1 MEKNSKEYLTKSKL
15 LFNSLDQDVKSKK
28 NLLEY
33 KIEQEIKS
41 QPQELGKELKKGLL
55 KHELTPELYIP
66 KKIPQNKSYNKDL
79 LINKIK
85 NCEQYISSNKKLT
98 KHLAIANASFSK
110 IYNYIK
116 EVEGKNNRQQKYFD
130 DTERLYLENNYNL
143 KNCGIK
149 PSDNIFSYSILMDKT
164 FGNNIKQDAVRLLNE
179 IGKKEIRR
187 ENKLMIIFNN
197 EVIDQRL
204 QKKVNN
210 KNKALIK
217 RIITKNDLGV
227 DEINYIGNRKSIK
240 SLYAKKY
247 LKLNINRN
255 KGKKYNKDNALSDIK
270 IKSEDNYL
278 NRKLKE
284 NIIKIKN
291 NIKNIESEFNNSN
304 DEKSNLIKVIFDKND
319 DDNIINN
326 QSQNNY
332 RPTNI
337 TKDENEDKNV
347 ENNKN
352 NKKQYIPYYSS
363 RNFKLRNQLNNSPTT
378 INNKLPKINNSF
390 EEIKNLNF
398 SSSTT
403 TNCSIGEKNKEK
415 MNLNILTPNVNK
427 TNKNTN
433 ILNLTSTNS
442 DRDINIKHLFYGWK
456 TKYERPAKL
465 INLKKIKS
473 KRSNNNIMPFLKML
487 FIGNGDKKLM
497 SRKEFN
503 HYISKFQEKH
513 SNLLRTFRKQKIK
526 NSNLHGF
533 AANFQRVTEG
543 KDFGKLYEKNKY
555 LKKNNYS
562 NLMSNFYEF
571 NDESDDMSVKN
582 IDNRISNIY
591 YELADF
597 ILNEHQTNI
606 RMKIK

>member
-1 MEKNSKEYLTKSKL
+1 MEKNSKECLTKSKL
-15 LFNSLDQDVKSKK
+15 LFNSFDQDAKTKK
-28 NLLEY
+28 KLLEY

-41 QPQELGKELKKGLL
+41 QPEELGKELKKGLL
-55 KHELTPELYIP
+55 KHELTQELYIP

-79 LINKIK
+79 LIDKIK
-85 NCEQYISSNKKLT
+85 NCDQNISYNRKIT
-98 KHLAIANASFSK
+98 KHLAIKNASFSK

-143 KNCGIK
+143 KICGIK
-149 PSDNIFSYSILMDKT
+149 PGDNIFSYSILMDKT

-187 ENKLMIIFNN
+187 ENKLLIKFNN
-197 EVIDQRL
+197 EVIEQRL

-217 RIITKNDLGV
+217 RIIAKNDLGV
-227 DEINYIGNRKSIK
+227 DDINNIGNRKSIK
-240 SLYAKKY
+240 SLYEKKY

-255 KGKKYNKDNALSDIK
+255 KKYNKGNTLSDIK
-270 IKSEDNYL
+270 IKPEDNYL

-291 NIKNIESEFNNSN
+291 NINNIESEFNNSN

-326 QSQNNY
+326 HSQNNY

-337 TKDENEDKNV
+337 TKDENKDTNI
-347 ENNKN
+347 ENNKS
-352 NKKQYIPYYSS
+352 NKKQKIYYYSS
-363 RNFKLRNQLNNSPTT
+363 RNFKLRNQLNNSPTKN
-378 INNKLPKINNSF
+378 NNKLPKINNSF

-403 TNCSIGEKNKEK
+403 TNCSITEKNKEK
-415 MNLNILTPNVNK
+415 MNLNILTPNINK

-433 ILNLTSTNS
+433 ILDLTSTNIG
-442 DRDINIKHLFYGWK
+442 RDINTKHLIYDWK
-456 TKYERPAKL
+456 TKYERPKKL
-465 INLKKIKS
+465 INIKKIKR
-473 KRSNNNIMPFLKML
+473 KISNNNILSFLRTL
-487 FIGNGDKKLM
+487 LIGNGDKKLM

-513 SNLLRTFRKQKIK
+513 NDLLQTFRKQKIK

-562 NLMSNFYEF
+562 NLISNFYEF
-571 NDESDDMSVKN
+571 NDESDDMNVKN

-606 RMKIK
+606 RKKIK

>member
-1 MEKNSKEYLTKSKL
+1 MEKNSKECLTKSKL
-15 LFNSLDQDVKSKK
+15 LFNSFDQDAKSKK
-28 NLLEY
+28 NLLGY

-41 QPQELGKELKKGLL
+41 QSEELGKELKIGLS
-55 KHELTPELYIP
+55 KHKLTPELYIP

-79 LINKIK
+79 LISKIK
-85 NCEQYISSNKKLT
+85 NYEQYISHNKNLR
-98 KHLAIANASFSK
+98 KHLAIKNASFSK

-143 KNCGIK
+143 KICGIK
-149 PSDNIFSYSILMDKT
+149 PGDNIFSYSILMDKT

-187 ENKLMIIFNN
+187 ENKLLIKFNN
-197 EVIDQRL
+197 EVIEQRL

-227 DEINYIGNRKSIK
+227 DDINNIGNRKMIK
-240 SLYAKKY
+240 SLYKKKY
-247 LKLNINRN
+247 LKLNINRSKN
-255 KGKKYNKDNALSDIK
+255 KKYNKDNTLSDIK
-270 IKSEDNYL
+270 IKPEDNYL

-291 NIKNIESEFNNSN
+291 NINNIESEFNNSN
-304 DEKSNLIKVIFDKND
+304 DEKSNLIKIIFDKND

-326 QSQNNY
+326 HSQDNY

-337 TKDENEDKNV
+337 TKDENEDKNI

-352 NKKQYIPYYSS
+352 NKKQNIYYYSS

-403 TNCSIGEKNKEK
+403 TNCSITEKNKEK
-415 MNLNILTPNVNK
+415 MNLNILTPNINK
-427 TNKNTN
+427 TNKNAD

-442 DRDINIKHLFYGWK
+442 DRDINSKDLMYDWK
-456 TKYERPAKL
+456 TKYERPTKL
-465 INLKKIKS
+465 LNIKKIKN
-473 KRSNNNIMPFLKML
+473 KRNNNNIMSFLRMFL
-487 FIGNGDKKLM
+487 IGNGDKKLM

-513 SNLLRTFRKQKIK
+513 SNLFQTFRKQKIK

-562 NLMSNFYEF
+562 NLISNFYEF
-571 NDESDDMSVKN
+571 NDESDDMNVKN

-597 ILNEHQTNI
+597 ILDEHQTNI
-606 RMKIK
+606 RKKIK